1 MCHYAVVRVTDD
13 GGTGGSRL
21 FKTKRGGGFHCG
33 AMERMGNGIYQRKTE
48 DAGAAS

>member
-21 FKTKRGGGFHCG
+21 FKTKRGGDGLDTLSLKIFLK
-33 AMERMGNGIYQRKTE
+33 YLF
-48 DAGAAS
+48 